1 MNNLNLLLNDY
12 GYEAVQDV
20 RVSKR
25 QIVHI
30 RLPDRFIIYVGIMGR
45 SAIGIA
51 PQIIVGSVILNLKM
65 ALTHSLKPTSL

>member
-1 MNNLNLLLNDY
+1 MNNLNLLFNDY

-30 RLPDRFIIYVGIMGR
+30 RLPDRHVIYVGIMGR
-45 SAIGIA
+45 SAIGIT
-51 PQIIVGSVILNLKM
+51 PQIVVSVGDTESEND
-65 ALTHSLKPTSL
+65 ACS